1 MSPLRVILISGLSG
15 SGKTTAIKALEDIGF
30 YCVDNLPIA
39 LLPKFI
45 ELGEQSG
52 GKISKVAVVEDVRG
66 YVYHSGQWGQPEDE
80 GRNDY
85 FENSRKIL
93 EGLKKEG
100 YPIEVLFL
108 DCSDPILTRR
118 YSETRRQHPL
128 AEKGSIDE
136 GIRLERK
143 KLRVIRE
150 MADRVIDT
158 SHLNVHQL
166 KEEVQKYAQQ
176 GTSSRQMVVTL
187 LSFGYSLG
195 IPYEADLVLD
205 VRFLPN
211 PYFVEELKRLP
222 PGDPRIEGYV
232 LQGIEAQGFL
242 ERVVGLIRFLLPLY
256 DREGKTHLTLAIGC
270 TGGRHRSVVIVNKLA
285 EMLRNEFQSRGAVL
299 TVRHRDAEKA

>member
-1 MSPLRVILISGLSG
+1 MSRLRVILISGLSG

-45 ELGEQSG
+45 ELSEESG

-66 YVYHSGQWGQPEDE
+66 YIYHPAQWDQPGAEV
-80 GRNDY
+80 RNDY
-85 FENSRKIL
+85 FEDSRKIL
-93 EGLKKEG
+93 EGLRREG
-100 YPIEVLFL
+100 YALEILFL

-128 AEKGSIDE
+128 AERGSIEE
-136 GIRLERK
+136 GIRLERE

-166 KEEVQKYAQQ
+166 KEEVQRYAHQ
-176 GTSSRQMVVTL
+176 GASPRRMVVTL

-195 IPYEADLVLD
+195 VPYETDLVLD

-211 PYFVEELKRLP
+211 PYFVEELRRLP
-222 PGDPRIEGYV
+222 PGDSRIEGYV
-232 LQGIEAQGFL
+232 LQGTEAWGFL
-242 ERVVGLIRFLLPLY
+242 ERVQGLVRFLLPLY
-256 DREGKTHLTLAIGC
+256 EREGKTHLTLAIGC

-285 EMLRNEFQSRGAVL
+285 ELLREEFESRGAVL
-299 TVRHRDAEKA
+299 TVRHRDAEKT